1 MDVKECISKMIERV
15 AADDALRTQFQTDPI
30 QAVERALDIDLPKEA
45 IEAIVQGVKARI
57 SADKLSSA
65 ADSLKKLF

>member
-15 AADDALRTQFQTDPI
+15 ATDDALRTQFQTDPI